1 MKRTLV
7 RGKDQTHSAFGRR
20 QIGRFTA
27 EELTI
32 VQPTLVI
39 EVSEDRVASVL
50 KWVLLAVAIACFAA
64 LGWAT
69 KQTYEGSPPF
79 PDRFVTKAGAVVMT
93 AEDVTAGKAGF
104 QKADLMDYGSLY
116 GMGSYFGED
125 YTADNLTRIAELTA
139 TNIAQARYGKPLAAL
154 QPAQQI
160 AAKTEMQAMLQGI
173 DLSAKTAVLP
183 DAVADAIATQ
193 REKIKQWLTHHDYAK
208 GWTQAYSL
216 DAAAVEQ
223 TADFLIY
230 SSLTTVARRPGS
242 TTSWSQNWP
251 YEPLV
256 GNTPTTSTFVWT
268 WASICFTFLA
278 FGAVL
283 FIYQR
288 YLNTPD
294 QGPMD
299 PVLVKFHSLTP
310 SQRRVW
316 KYFLVVAAVLLVQI
330 LAGSIMAHY
339 YSDRAS
345 FYGIPVDRFL
355 PFNFLR
361 DVHIQAPIIWIGV
374 SWIGAALFL
383 APAIS
388 GREAKGQALL
398 VDVLFWV
405 TLAIVAG
412 ALVGNYLD
420 IMGYLSS
427 KSWFW
432 FGNQGL
438 SYIQLGRAW
447 QIGFFAGLAL
457 WSVLVFR
464 ALWPT
469 HDGLKAATRQFWSGR
484 IRLEHLIWASTVNIA
499 LLYICGMIPLTG
511 VEKSFTIT
519 DFWRW
524 WVVHLWVE
532 QSFEFFAAAISAYLL
547 MSVGLVSRPLAER
560 SVYLELILIFLGGVL
575 GTGHHLYWA
584 GEPGMWV
591 PLGTMFSFIQVLP
604 LVLLIMEAIQQHRL
618 IKAHSEFRYGLAYL
632 YVIGAAFWNFVGA
645 GVFGGGLLNAP
656 LVNYYEHATFLTLNH
671 AHTALFGAF
680 GLLGIGL
687 IYFCLRY
694 IAGEVYT
701 FGERT
706 GRWAFWL
713 YNAGL
718 AMWILFNFF
727 PIGWAQLA
735 AVYEHGVAFARSQD
749 FYDTTLFWQWMRM
762 PGDIVFA
769 LGALLMAWDFV
780 VKLRPLLPRFI
791 GIFVPG
797 LPPAVNSVQT
807 AE

>member
-1 MKRTLV
+1 MQSTLV
-7 RGKDQTHSAFGRR
+7 
-20 QIGRFTA
+20 A
-27 EELTI
+27 E
-32 VQPTLVI
+32 VA
-39 EVSEDRVASVL
+39 EDSVVKVL
-50 KWVLLAVAIACFAA
+50 KWILLAVAIVCFAA

-69 KQTYEGSPPF
+69 KLTYEGAPPF
-79 PDRFVTKAGAVVMT
+79 PDRFTTEAGAVVMT
-93 AEDVTAGKAGF
+93 AEDVVAGKAGF

-125 YTADNLTRIAELTA
+125 YTADNLVRIAELTEG
-139 TNIAQARYGKPLAAL
+139 NIAQARYGKPLAL
-154 QPAQQI
+154 PADEQ
-160 AAKTEMQAMLQGI
+160 AAVKTEMQTMLQDV
-173 DLSAKTAVLP
+173 DLSAQTAVLP
-183 DAVADAIATQ
+183 DAVAQAIAARRGQ
-193 REKIKQWLTHHDYAK
+193 IEQWLLQHDYAK

-216 DAAAVEQ
+216 DPATARQ

-230 SSLTTVARRPGS
+230 SSLTTVARRPGA
-242 TTSWSQNWP
+242 TASWTQNWP

-256 GNTPTTSTFVWT
+256 GNSPTTSTFIWT
-268 WASICFTFLA
+268 WASICFTFFA

-283 FIYQR
+283 FIYER

-294 QGPMD
+294 QGAMD
-299 PVLVKFHSLTP
+299 PVLAKFRELTP

-330 LAGSIMAHY
+330 LVGSIMAHY
-339 YSDRAS
+339 CSDRAS
-345 FYGIPVDRFL
+345 FYGIPLDRYL

-361 DVHIQAPIIWIGV
+361 DVHIQSPIVWMCV

-412 ALVGNYLD
+412 ALIGNYLD
-420 IMGYLSS
+420 IMGYLSG

-447 QIGFFAGLAL
+447 QIGFFAGLAI

-469 HDGLKAATRQFWSGR
+469 REGLWAATRQFWSGR

-499 LLYICGMIPLTG
+499 LLYVCGMIPLTG

-532 QSFEFFAAAISAYLL
+532 QSFEFFAAAMSAYLL
-547 MSVGLVSRPLAER
+547 MAVGLVSRALAER
-560 SVYLELILIFLGGVL
+560 AVYLELILIFLGGVL

-591 PLGTMFSFIQVLP
+591 PLGTMFSFIEVLP
-604 LVLLIMEAIQQHRL
+604 LVLLIIEAIQQHRL
-618 IKAHSEFRYGLAYL
+618 IQAHGEFRYDLAYL
-632 YVIGAAFWNFVGA
+632 YIIGAAFWNFVGA

-656 LVNYYEHATFLTLNH
+656 LVHYYEHATFLTLNH

-694 IAGEVYT
+694 IAGDAYT
-701 FGERT
+701 FGEKA

-713 YNAGL
+713 YNIGL
-718 AMWILFNFF
+718 VMWIVFNFF

-735 AVYEHGVAFARSQD
+735 AVYEHGLAFGRSQA

-769 LGALLMAWDFV
+769 AGALLMAWDFL
-780 VKLRPLLPRFI
+780 VKLRPLLPSFI
-791 GIFVPG
+791 KIAVPAPRP
-797 LPPAVNSVQT
+797 LAVTPQA